1 MATASK
7 CTKGEKEEDYG
18 LHVWPC
24 AEVLSS
30 YIISNIEAFR
40 GKTILELGAGTG
52 LVSIVAAKCDA
63 KFVIL
68 TDHSK
73 NDTVKN
79 LALQNCMINGVSE
92 HTQYRTLIW
101 GVADDNLFSLPS
113 FDILLLSDCFY
124 DPNVFEDVAF
134 TISVLLERN
143 PDACAYFSYQNRKKV
158 IYLLSQTGRSNLS

>member
-1 MATASK
+1 MATSSK

-24 AEVLSS
+24 AEMLSS
-30 YIISNIEAFR
+30 YIVSNVERFR
-40 GKTILELGAGTG
+40 GKTILELGAGSG
-52 LVSIVAAKCDA
+52 LVSIVTAKCDA

-73 NDTVKN
+73 NDRVKKI
-79 LALQNCMINGVSE
+79 ALQNCKINGVSE

-113 FDILLLSDCFY
+113 FDILLISDCFY
-124 DPNVFEDVAF
+124 DPTLFEDVVF
-134 TISVLLERN
+134 TISVLLE
-143 PDACAYFSYQNRKKV
+143 PQ
-158 IYLLSQTGRSNLS
+158 IGRSNLS